1 MRLHRFYTTQ
11 PLGEEIVKIGEQN
24 TTNQLLNVFR
34 FKEGN
39 EVILFSQDN
48 YDYHY
53 LIDSYTK
60 KEITFKLKSKELGI
74 VPQKK
79 VTLYMSLVKKD
90 TFETVIRTC
99 TELGVTQIVPVIAER
114 SEKKNLN
121 EERLKII
128 SIEASEQCFRSSIP
142 VISPIISLK
151 EAINSVSGNENNI
164 VASLF
169 GEKIDDENVKKVI
182 SSPTLNIFVG
192 PEGGFTEN
200 EEKMFDESDF
210 TKIKLT
216 DTVLKADTGAQA
228 IVSLAML
235 IN

>member
-1 MRLHRFYTTQ
+1 MRLHRFYITQ
-11 PLGEEIVKIGEQN
+11 PLGEEIVKIGDQN
-24 TTNQLLNVFR
+24 IINQMLNVFR
-34 FKEGN
+34 FKEKQ
-39 EVILFSQDN
+39 EVILFSHDN
-48 YDYHY
+48 YNYHY

-74 VPQKK
+74 TPQKK

-90 TFETVIRTC
+90 TFETVVRTC

-121 EERLKII
+121 EERLRII
-128 SIEASEQCFRSSIP
+128 SIEASEQCFRSNVPI
-142 VISPIISLK
+142 ISPIITLK

-169 GEKIDDENVKKVI
+169 GEKIDNENVKKVI
-182 SSPTLNIFVG
+182 SSAKLNIFVG
-192 PEGGFTEN
+192 PEGGFTDN
-200 EEKMFDESDF
+200 EEKMFNESGF

-228 IVSLAML
+228 IVTLAML
-235 IN
+235 M